1 MINAFGRRMKNM
13 LTIMLAIMMISI
25 CQHASADGKKVA
37 ESPAVQLL
45 ESRRDMKGIKD
56 MKLEGFM
63 LKMAKGAMKKSP
75 VVAISDNLDRM
86 YIFAIE
92 DASEMDE
99 VHFRADAEKVLAG
112 YTKVAEVV
120 EDHATTILYING
132 QVGDTFNEMIMYV
145 TRPGTSMMIFQGEF
159 TTDHLVKMNEI
170 SERQR
175 KERKTTKR

>member
-1 MINAFGRRMKNM
+1 MISALGRRMKNM
-13 LTIMLAIMMISI
+13 LTIMLAIMMIHI
-25 CQHASADGKKVA
+25 CQHAYADGKKA
-37 ESPAVQLL
+37 EESPAVQLL
-45 ESRRDMKGIKD
+45 ESSKDMKGIKD

-132 QVGDTFNEMIMYV
+132 QVGETFNEMIMYV
-145 TRPGTSMMIFQGEF
+145 TRPGTSMMIFQGDF

>member
-99 VHFRADAEKVLAG
+99 VHFRADA
-112 YTKVAEVV
+112 
-120 EDHATTILYING
+120 LY
-132 QVGDTFNEMIMYV
+132 
-145 TRPGTSMMIFQGEF
+145 
-159 TTDHLVKMNEI
+159 HLDCPN
-170 SERQR
+170 Q
-175 KERKTTKR
+175 